1 MPRLNSQFLLSEQ
14 NRFQDMETKGEIDV
28 TENVIVLLLNEFI
41 KSQTALPK
49 KMKKKKKCKGD
60 LPEIV
65 CKAACRQHVICA
77 RHI

>member
-49 KMKKKKKCKGD
+49 KMKKKKKKNAK
-60 LPEIV
+60 EI
-65 CKAACRQHVICA
+65 CQK
-77 RHI
+77 

>member
-14 NRFQDMETKGEIDV
+14 NRFQDIETKGEIDI

-49 KMKKKKKCKGD
+49 KM
-60 LPEIV
+60 
-65 CKAACRQHVICA
+65 
-77 RHI
+77 

>member
-49 KMKKKKKCKGD
+49 KMKKKKNAK
-60 LPEIV
+60 EI
-65 CKAACRQHVICA
+65 CQK
-77 RHI
+77 